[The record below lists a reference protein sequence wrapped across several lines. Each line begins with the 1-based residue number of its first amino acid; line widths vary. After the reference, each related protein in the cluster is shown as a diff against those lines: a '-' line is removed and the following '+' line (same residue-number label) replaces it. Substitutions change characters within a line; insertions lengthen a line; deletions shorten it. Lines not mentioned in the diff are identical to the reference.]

1 MAGDETLSILSD
13 FEDRVG
19 DAVEGFFAGAFRA
32 PVQPAE
38 VAKALGRA
46 MDDGRMVGVGKVY
59 APVAYT
65 VALSPADA
73 DNLRGFAPVLAGELA
88 TFLVERAREQGYH
101 LASKPVVAFAEH
113 ADLRIGRFRVSTE
126 HAPADEPA
134 EVPEAPSDA
143 RPPSGVPYDYESE
156 LFGDD
161 TPSTGN
167 AARIDTVTVGETG
180 HDVALRGDRAVIG
193 RLQECDI
200 CLADANV
207 SRRHAELF
215 LLDGDWFL
223 QDLESTNGT
232 MLNGEPVTRARL
244 RDGDVVEIGVTRLT
258 YHRARE

>member
-1 MAGDETLSILSD
+1 LSILSD

-19 DAVEGFFAGAFRA
+19 SAVEGFFAGAFRS

-38 VAKALGRA
+38 VARALGRA

-65 VALSPADA
+65 VALSSADA

-88 TFLVERAREQGYH
+88 TYLVERAREQGYH
-101 LASKPVVAFAEH
+101 LASKPTVAFAEH
-113 ADLRIGRFRVSTE
+113 VDLRLGRFRVSAD
-126 HAPADEPA
+126 HAPADETAEEPPA
-134 EVPEAPSDA
+134 
-143 RPPSGVPYDYESE
+143 VPYDYERDVFDETEHES
-156 LFGDD
+156 GPID
-161 TPSTGN
+161 
-167 AARIDTVTVGETG
+167 RIDTVTVGETG
-180 HDVALRGDRAVIG
+180 HDVALRGDRVIVG
-193 RLQECDI
+193 RLQGCDI

-207 SRRHAELF
+207 SRRHAELC
-215 LLDGDWFL
+215 LMDGDWFVA
-223 QDLESTNGT
+223 DLDSTNGT